1 MSHQDPLLEARNVVK
16 EFPGVQAL
24 RSVDLQLLPGEIHM
38 LLGENGAGK
47 STLIKILS
55 GVYPPDSGELLL
67 AGRSTHITSPRRAR
81 ELGLFTIHQEF
92 CLLPLFTVAQ
102 NINLGSEPSR
112 HGFIDKTREHD
123 AARAILDRLGFD
135 VDPSARVCDLNVA
148 QKQMVEIVKALQ
160 GNGRVI
166 MLDEPTAA
174 LTGQERDKL
183 FDILRQLRD
192 HGVGILYI
200 SHRLEEVKMIGDR
213 VTVLRDGAKVETF
226 EVTET
231 TETAHFVRLMTGKD
245 MGSHFPSISRKDG
258 QTLLEVAGLSDAKN
272 FTDVSIQGRAG
283 EIVGLFGLAGCGSI
297 ELGKAVAGASAHACG
312 SVRVNGAAKPIR
324 PGDPAAALDAGISY
338 IPADRKTEGLLLD
351 MSVQHNITLASL
363 PGFLKGPFIRQDQ
376 ERDTAA
382 SLVESLQIKSPSI
395 DSRTRTLSGGNQQK
409 ILIAKALCRGAK
421 VFVFCEPTR
430 GIDIGAKMEIY
441 KLLGRLV
448 DSGCFVLMISSEL
461 PEILSISHRVMVMH
475 KGRIVREFAAE
486 EATEEKVL
494 RCAFGG

>member
-1 MSHQDPLLEARNVVK
+1 
-16 EFPGVQAL
+16 
-24 RSVDLQLLPGEIHM
+24 
-38 LLGENGAGK
+38 
-47 STLIKILS
+47 
-55 GVYPPDSGELLL
+55 
-67 AGRSTHITSPRRAR
+67 
-81 ELGLFTIHQEF
+81 
-92 CLLPLFTVAQ
+92 
-102 NINLGSEPSR
+102 
-112 HGFIDKTREHD
+112 
-123 AARAILDRLGFD
+123 
-135 VDPSARVCDLNVA
+135 
-148 QKQMVEIVKALQ
+148 
-160 GNGRVI
+160 
-166 MLDEPTAA
+166 
-174 LTGQERDKL
+174 
-183 FDILRQLRD
+183 
-192 HGVGILYI
+192 
-200 SHRLEEVKMIGDR
+200 
-213 VTVLRDGAKVETF
+213 
-226 EVTET
+226 
-231 TETAHFVRLMTGKD
+231 VRLMTGKD

-297 ELGKAVAGASAHACG
+297 ELGKAVAGASSHACG

-441 KLLGRLV
+441 RLLGRLV